1 MLGGAALAEQV
12 LPRPDMLVARA
23 PGQLLDGGGVQ
34 AGEER
39 MRTQILRAARERR
52 TVAVIERGQR
62 AGTDPRR
69 VAEIVLRSRDPAPA
83 RYYLAESQKWYLR
96 ASRML
101 PPSVVESQVARR
113 FRLAG

>member
-1 MLGGAALAEQV
+1 
-12 LPRPDMLVARA
+12 
-23 PGQLLDGGGVQ
+23 
-34 AGEER
+34 
-39 MRTQILRAARERR
+39 
-52 TVAVIERGQR
+52 VAVIERGQR

-69 VAEIVLRSRDPAPA
+69 VAEIVLRIVATRHPA
-83 RYYLAESQKWYLR
+83 RYYLAGSRKWYLR